1 MTPSTLKSR
10 DVPGVLYLPVARR
23 QEDASDQRRPALAGR
38 SREWLPILGDDAEP
52 EHPVGML
59 TAASERPLS
68 VNPPTASCRLG
79 RSRRLGRA
87 GNDHVRAVLVDLLV
101 GFPRQQGREDVA
113 SAADHGGPADR
124 TVDSAERSDD
134 LQRRRQIELQTAMA
148 LRHKHT
154 KDADRSQRVHQ
165 IERDPTVG
173 FDLRYAR
180 GNIGC
185 QLPDICEQTF
195 GYFGHCTRSQHT
207 EHAPDATR
215 DVVISSAGMADDV
228 WLKTPQSRLE
238 SEGLAIRT

>member
-87 GNDHVRAVLVDLLV
+87 GNDHVRAVLVDLLISL
-101 GFPRQQGREDVA
+101 PRQPGREDVA
-113 SAADHGGPADR
+113 SGTDHRDPADR
-124 TVDSAERSDD
+124 TVNSAECSKD
-134 LQRRRQIELQTAMA
+134 LQRRRQIELQPAMA
-148 LRHKHT
+148 LRHLLSDDNLQFPGQNIVPFILTRMGMTRHT
-154 KDADRSQRVHQ
+154 YSRRQ
-165 IERDPTVG
+165 
-173 FDLRYAR
+173 
-180 GNIGC
+180 
-185 QLPDICEQTF
+185 
-195 GYFGHCTRSQHT
+195 YFPPVS
-207 EHAPDATR
+207 APD
-215 DVVISSAGMADDV
+215 
-228 WLKTPQSRLE
+228 KH
-238 SEGLAIRT
+238 